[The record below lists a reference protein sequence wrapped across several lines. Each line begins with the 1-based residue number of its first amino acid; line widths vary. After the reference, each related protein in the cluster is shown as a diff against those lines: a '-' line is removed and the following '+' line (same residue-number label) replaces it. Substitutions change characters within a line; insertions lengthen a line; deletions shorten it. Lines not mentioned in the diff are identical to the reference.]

1 MYTQLENK
9 LNNAIAAVAED
20 TNNFGKKWDNELQRF
35 QLLMNKKIDENESA
49 AQKEFAK
56 LLDESMQAIED
67 TLNTNVITQLR

>member
-1 MYTQLENK
+1 M
-9 LNNAIAAVAED
+9 AED

-35 QLLMNKKIDENESA
+35 QLLMNKKIDDNESA